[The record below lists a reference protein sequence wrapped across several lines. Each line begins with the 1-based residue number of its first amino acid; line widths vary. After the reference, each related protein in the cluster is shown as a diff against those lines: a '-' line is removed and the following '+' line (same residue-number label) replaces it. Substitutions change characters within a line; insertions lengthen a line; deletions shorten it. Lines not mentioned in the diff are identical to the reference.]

1 MLGSQIRFVVNQRDY
16 FLWKEEKLMNYFLF
30 FQGVDLED
38 DLLVKMVVFND
49 DVFIWG

>member
-1 MLGSQIRFVVNQRDY
+1 
-16 FLWKEEKLMNYFLF
+16 MNYFLF